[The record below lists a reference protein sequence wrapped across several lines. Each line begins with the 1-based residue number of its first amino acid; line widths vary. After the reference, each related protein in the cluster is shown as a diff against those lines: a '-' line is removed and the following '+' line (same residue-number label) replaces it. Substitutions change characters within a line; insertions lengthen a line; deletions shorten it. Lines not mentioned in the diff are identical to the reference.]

1 MKKIKLIAIAILLII
16 TTTGFFSLSFTPVES
31 NDFEISKNIEIFG
44 SVYKEVHAF
53 YVDEPQP
60 GKLMKEGI
68 DGMLKSLDPYTVYI
82 PESDIEDYRFMTTGQ
97 YGGIGALIRTREKYV
112 MITDPYEGYPAQKS
126 GLMAGDKI
134 LEIDGKILEG
144 KSSDEVSRFLK
155 GQAGTTVKLK
165 VQRDGETAPFEKTL
179 TREEIKIKDVP
190 FYGMINNETGYIKLN
205 GFTQSASSEVKAAF
219 KDLKEKKGMKKLV
232 FDLRG
237 NGGGLLMEAVNIV
250 NIFVPRGSEIVSQ
263 KGRMQGMSNVYTGKE
278 EPLDLEMPLVV
289 LIDGGSASASEI
301 VAGAIQDLDRGVIIG
316 QRSYG
321 KGLVQQTKQLPYN
334 SMVKITVAK
343 YYTPSGRCIQKL
355 DYAHKDQSGKAIVFA
370 DSLVGKFKTKNGREV
385 FDARGIDPDIKSEE
399 KEFSKIVAAIY
410 SNDLMFDFATKFRKD
425 NASIDPAKTFS
436 LSDKQYDQFLAFIK
450 DKDISYKTASEAKF
464 DELKKTAEKE
474 KYYEGAEKEFESLLN
489 KIKPDKNS
497 DLIKFRVEI
506 KEILENEIVSRYYY
520 QNGRVEL
527 SLKNDDIIQTAIE
540 TLNNSEK
547 YKGILNGTVKP

>member
-1 MKKIKLIAIAILLII
+1 MKKLHLVVFAFLVTVA
-16 TTTGFFSLSFTPVES
+16 TAGFFSLSFTPVES
-31 NDFEISKNIEIFG
+31 NDFELSKNIEIFG

-112 MITDPYEGYPAQKS
+112 MITDPYEGYPAQKA

-134 LEIDGKILEG
+134 LEIDGKLLEG
-144 KSSDEVSRFLK
+144 KTSDEVSRFLK

-165 VQRDGETAPFEKTL
+165 VKREGEEPFEKTL

-190 FYGMINNETGYIKLN
+190 YYGMIDAETGYIKLN
-205 GFTQSASSEVKAAF
+205 GFTQTASSEVKAAF
-219 KDLKEKKGMKKLV
+219 RDLKEKKGMKKLV

-250 NIFVPRGSEIVSQ
+250 NIFVPRGQEIVSQ
-263 KGRMQGMSNVYTGKE
+263 KGRMQGMSAVYHGKE
-278 EPLDLEMPLVV
+278 EPLDTQIPVAV

-301 VAGAIQDLDRGVIIG
+301 VAGGIQDLDRGIIIG
-316 QRSYG
+316 NRSYG
-321 KGLVQQTKQLPYN
+321 KGLVQQTKQLPFN

-355 DYAHKDQSGKAIVFA
+355 DYSHKDQSGKAIVFA

-385 FDARGIDPDIKSEE
+385 FDARGIDPDIKVEE
-399 KEFSKIVAAIY
+399 KEYSKITAAIY
-410 SNDLMFDFATKFRKD
+410 ANDLIFDFATKFRKE
-425 NASIDPAKTFS
+425 NEKIDPAKTFT
-436 LSDKQYDQFLAFIK
+436 LTEKQYEQFLEYIK
-450 DKDISYKTASEAKF
+450 DREISYQTSSEVKF
-464 DELKKTAEKE
+464 EELKKTAEKE
-474 KYYEGAEKEFESLLN
+474 KYYEGSEKEFEALLN
-489 KIKPDKNS
+489 KIKPDKKS
-497 DLIKFRVEI
+497 DLMKFRSEI
-506 KEILENEIVSRYYY
+506 KEILENEIVSRYYF

-527 SLKNDDIIQTAIE
+527 SLKNDQVILKAVEI
-540 TLNNSEK
+540 LNDTEK

>member
-1 MKKIKLIAIAILLII
+1 MKKLKYIAFTVLMALA
-16 TTTGFFSLSFTPVES
+16 TAGFFSLSFTPVES
-31 NDFEISKNIEIFG
+31 NDFELSKNIEIFG

-112 MITDPYEGYPAQKS
+112 MITDPYEGYPAQKA

-134 LEIDGKILEG
+134 IEIDGKLLEG

-165 VQRDGETAPFEKTL
+165 IQRDGESAPIEKTL

-190 FYGMINNETGYIKLN
+190 YYGMINNETGYIKLN
-205 GFTQSASSEVKAAF
+205 GFTQTASSEVKAAF
-219 KDLKEKKGMKKLV
+219 KDLKEKQGMKKLV

-237 NGGGLLMEAVNIV
+237 NGGGLLLEAVNIV

-278 EPLDLEMPLVV
+278 DPLDTEIPLVV

-301 VAGAIQDLDRGVIIG
+301 VAGAIQDLDRGVVIG

-385 FDARGIDPDIKSEE
+385 FDARGIDPDVKVEE
-399 KEFSKIVAAIY
+399 KDFSKITATIY
-410 SNDLMFDFATKFRKD
+410 SNDMMFDYATRFRRE
-425 NASIDPAKTFS
+425 NEGIEPAKTFS
-436 LSDKQYDQFLAFIK
+436 LTDKQYDNFLTFIK
-450 DKDISYKTASEAKF
+450 DKDLIYKTSSEAKF
-464 DELKKTAEKE
+464 EELKKTAEKE
-474 KYYEGAEKEFESLLN
+474 KYYEGAEKEFETLMA

-497 DLIKFRVEI
+497 DLIKFREEI

-527 SLKNDDIIQTAIE
+527 SLKNDDVILTAIE

-547 YKGILNGTVKP
+547 YKGILNGTIKP